1 MANEI
6 NELSELINQTNK
18 QLKSF
23 NDSLNKNIKTD
34 SIYNNALKAS
44 TESIK
49 ESADDEKRLGKAIS
63 TSISGLTGFAK
74 QLSAGQGSFAPLTTV
89 ISLTTKAL
97 GKLVGGLPF
106 VGKAL
111 KGLAEGAGEVAN
123 FMVES
128 FDKAYGTFEKISD
141 SGVVSTFES
150 LKVASS
156 AMQLNMSQT
165 ENVLT
170 KHSKN
175 LALFAGS
182 AVRGRQEFEKIAVS
196 SLDVRKSFQK
206 LGIGGEEFSEMQL
219 SYINQ
224 QMRSGQGQKKTTEE
238 LTAGSI
244 EYIKQLDAIS
254 KLTGMSKKDIQAER
268 EARMSD
274 ARYRAGVAD
283 LPAQIR
289 EEADT
294 LLDMIKSTG
303 ADATKQ
309 GIQDLIS
316 SNGVATSKAAQ
327 DVLNSYSGSTTE
339 LLAIVR
345 GIRSGSIKAGEGMN
359 QLAAISAKS
368 ADLFKN
374 QASQR
379 GQELSY
385 TKNYAEISNI
395 AIKNGQDQQAQFEK
409 YKKEQE
415 DIIKN
420 TTSVNSQLADTKQ
433 SLEQAQRDIEQMSTS
448 STLITGLMK
457 NLSEGIEAVTVKF
470 YKMAGQDLPEHLK
483 AREDEK
489 DAIKEEKDALA
500 ALKKAEED
508 AARNAKIG
516 GRAGRALSVVDAA
529 TLAYARKR
537 LAEKEKLA
545 REATE
550 KRKAADAA
558 AGIGL
563 SDTRTTPTTPQ
574 TMPPPGSGE
583 PSVSTGGALQ
593 LSTVTSKSGQTAR
606 VATEYAKNFQGLINW
621 FDSQGYNIKSMGGYN
636 DRNIAGTN
644 IPSYHKKGAAIDINP
659 AENPMGSQ
667 RITDMPQGTGAAAA
681 AMGLGWGLNWSN
693 KSDAMHFS
701 AGRHEGG
708 TLIARTGGIFSGPS
722 SGYLA
727 ELHGTEAVVPSD
739 VADSG
744 PISQRPLGSGL
755 MTSKSNNFEKVYL
768 NLSEKMDMLI
778 DLMDH
783 SLENQQDFLS
793 ARLN

>member
-6 NELSELINQTNK
+6 NELSQLIDQTNK

-23 NDSLNKNIKTD
+23 NDSLNKNIKSDT
-34 SIYNNALKAS
+34 IYNNALKS
-44 TESIK
+44 TTESLK
-49 ESADDEKRLGKAIS
+49 DSAENEKMLGKAIS

-156 AMQLNMSQT
+156 AMQLNFSQT

-196 SLDVRKSFQK
+196 SLDIRKSFQK

-224 QMRSGQGQKKTTEE
+224 QMRSGQGQKKTTDE

-283 LPAQIR
+283 LPGQIR

-294 LLDMIKSTG
+294 LLDMIKATG

-327 DVLNSYSGSTTE
+327 DVLNSYAGSTTE
-339 LLAIVR
+339 LLAIVK

-359 QLAAISAKS
+359 QLTAISAKS
-368 ADLFKN
+368 AELFKT
-374 QASQR
+374 QAAQR

-385 TKNYAEISNI
+385 TKNYAEVTNI

-415 DIIKN
+415 AIIKN

-448 STLITGLMK
+448 STLITALMK
-457 NLSEGIEAVTVKF
+457 NLSEGIESVTVKF
-470 YKMAGQDLPEHLK
+470 YKMAGQDLPAHLQ

-489 DAIKEEKDALA
+489 DALKEEKEALA

-508 AARNAKIG
+508 AAKNAKIS
-516 GRAGRALSVVDAA
+516 GRAGRALAVADWA
-529 TLAYARKR
+529 TLEFAKKR

-558 AGIGL
+558 AGIGG
-563 SDTRTTPTTPQ
+563 TQPTTAAPQ
-574 TMPPPGSGE
+574 TQPPPGSGE

-621 FDSQGYNIKSMGGYN
+621 FDNQGYNIKSMGGYN

-667 RITDMPQGTGAAAA
+667 RITDMPAGTNAAAS

-744 PISQRPLGSGL
+744 PVNQRPLGSGL
-755 MTSKSNNFEKVYL
+755 MTSKSNNFEKVYS

-778 DLMDH
+778 DLMDY

>member
-6 NELSELINQTNK
+6 NELSQLIDQTNK

-23 NDSLNKNIKTD
+23 NDSLNKNIKSDT
-34 SIYNNALKAS
+34 IYNNALKS
-44 TESIK
+44 TTESLK
-49 ESADDEKRLGKAIS
+49 DSAENEKMLGKAIS

-156 AMQLNMSQT
+156 AMQLNFSQT

-196 SLDVRKSFQK
+196 SLDIRKSFQK

-224 QMRSGQGQKKTTEE
+224 QMRSGQGQKKTTDE

-254 KLTGMSKKDIQAER
+254 KLTGMSKKDIQSER

-283 LPAQIR
+283 LPGQIR

-327 DVLNSYSGSTTE
+327 DVLNSYAGSTTE
-339 LLAIVR
+339 LLAIVK

-359 QLAAISAKS
+359 QLTAISAKS
-368 ADLFKN
+368 AELFKT
-374 QASQR
+374 QAAQR

-385 TKNYAEISNI
+385 TKNYAEVTNI

-415 DIIKN
+415 AIIKN

-448 STLITGLMK
+448 STLITALMK
-457 NLSEGIEAVTVKF
+457 NLSEGIESVTVKF
-470 YKMAGQDLPEHLK
+470 YKMAGQDLPAHLQ

-489 DAIKEEKDALA
+489 DALKEEKEALA

-508 AARNAKIG
+508 AAKNAKIS
-516 GRAGRALSVVDAA
+516 GRAGRALAVVDWA
-529 TLAYARKR
+529 TLEFAKKR

-558 AGIGL
+558 AGIGG
-563 SDTRTTPTTPQ
+563 TQPTTAAPQ
-574 TMPPPGSGE
+574 TQPPPGSGE

-606 VATEYAKNFQGLINW
+606 VATDYAKNFQGLINW
-621 FDSQGYNIKSMGGYN
+621 FDNQGYNIKSMGGYN

-667 RITDMPQGTGAAAA
+667 RITDMPAGTNAAAS

-744 PISQRPLGSGL
+744 PVNQRPLGSGL
-755 MTSKSNNFEKVYL
+755 MSSKSNNFQKIYS
-768 NLSEKMDMLI
+768 NLSEKMDTLI
-778 DLMDH
+778 DLMDY